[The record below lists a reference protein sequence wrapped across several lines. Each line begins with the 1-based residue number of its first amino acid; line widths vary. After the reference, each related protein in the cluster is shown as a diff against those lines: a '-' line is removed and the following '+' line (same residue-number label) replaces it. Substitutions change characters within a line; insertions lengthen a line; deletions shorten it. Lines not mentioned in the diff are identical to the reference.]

1 MTGGTAASRLLGMV
15 NVALAVP
22 VVYLGGLTAV
32 AVAKSR
38 RSQAPS
44 TDLDPVTRFVV
55 LVPAHN
61 EGTTIAAMLV
71 SATTQDYPDVLFTVH
86 VVADNC
92 VDDTAAVVAASRAT
106 VHERHDTDHRGKGPA
121 LNWLVDRL
129 VRDKVP
135 FDVAVFIDADTT
147 VAADFLRV
155 LDRRFQAGSVAVQG
169 FYGVREAFESTPATL
184 RYCALAARHHCRPLA
199 RTTIGGS
206 CGLFGNG
213 MAFARELVVSR
224 SWSAH
229 LVEDLEF
236 QLELLLEGVHVD
248 YEPEA
253 RLEAEM
259 PHTFEASVTQHQRW
273 EVGRFDLIRR
283 FVPPLLSRVARPGDT
298 GRMAAADAA
307 ADLCVPP
314 LSLLGA
320 ATAASAGAGAVLA
333 VVSPQRTRPLLV
345 GAVLLAT
352 VCVHVLAS
360 LHLVGAPRRA
370 YRSLLH
376 APRLALW
383 KASILVRS
391 MLGKNSDWIRTTRNA
406 ERDTK

>member
-1 MTGGTAASRLLGMV
+1 MSGGAVAQRVLTAAQ
-15 NVALAVP
+15 VALAVP

-32 AVAKSR
+32 AVVASR
-38 RSQAPS
+38 RPRRA
-44 TDLDPVTRFVV
+44 DDALEPVTRFAV

-61 EGTTIAAMLV
+61 EATTIATMLA
-71 SATTQDYPDVLFTVH
+71 SATGQDYPAHLFSVH

-92 VDDTAAVVAASRAT
+92 VDDTAAVVTAGGAT
-106 VHERHDTDHRGKGPA
+106 VHERHDTEHRGKGPA
-121 LNWLVDRL
+121 LNWLVNRL
-129 VRDKVP
+129 VHADVP

-147 VAADFLRV
+147 VARDFLRV
-155 LDRRFQAGSVAVQG
+155 LDRRFQRGSVAVQG

-213 MAFARELVVSR
+213 MAFSRELVVSR
-224 SWSAH
+224 EWSAH

-236 QLELLLEGVHVD
+236 QLELLLEGVRVD

-259 PHTFEASVTQHQRW
+259 PHTFAASVTQHQRW

-283 FVPPLLSRVARPGDT
+283 FVPSLLTRVVRPGRTGRVA
-298 GRMAAADAA
+298 ALDAA

-333 VVSPQRTRPLLV
+333 VVAPQRSRPLLV
-345 GAVLLAT
+345 GLAMLAT
-352 VCVHVLAS
+352 VCLHVLAS
-360 LHLVGAPRRA
+360 LHLVGAPTRA

-383 KASILVRS
+383 KVSILLRS

-406 ERDTK
+406 EGGPE